1 MKKREYKFTD
11 GILYLKCTWCSEWK
25 PSWDYHKA
33 KNGLFG
39 FRAECKE
46 CISDRCRDRYSSK
59 RDEIAAQ
66 NKEYYWNN
74 KEKISSRKK
83 RYYRATWRQ
92 TNYSNSLTEKLWFNR
107 HTFHLRARNYAKR
120 FWLIPSKCS
129 ICWIDGKIELHHPK
143 CGSYDDRSKVVFCC
157 HSCHR
162 RIHSWN
168 IDNPMPVDLLNLNN
182 TWTIY

>member
-46 CISDRCRDRYSSK
+46 CISDRCRDRYNSK

-74 KEKISSRKK
+74 KERINNHK
-83 RYYRATWRQ
+83 REYYRNTRRQ
-92 TNYSNSLTEKLWFNR
+92 SNYRDYLTMELWFNR
-107 HTFHLRARNYAKR
+107 QTFHEKTRNYVKKH
-120 FWLIPSKCS
+120 WLTPSKCS
-129 ICWIDGKIELHHPK
+129 ICWLDKKVEIHHPNYN
-143 CGSYDDRSKVVFCC
+143 SPDDWSKIVFCC

-168 IDNPMPVDLLNLNN
+168 IENPQPINLLD
-182 TWTIY
+182 TTYVWKRY